1 MTSRPELGADMKFT
15 IETMWFA
22 LICALFLAVNL
33 TTGTRSPTVWID
45 EVSYADPAVNL
56 VSGKGF
62 TSSAWYAQ
70 SKSETWAGNTPLYPL
85 MLSAWIGVFGV
96 DILQVRSMNYMVV
109 LLAVVCVWVGLV
121 TSKLITNPSTRL
133 WMVALLLCGYNISF
147 VYRGARPDSVLMLLF
162 ALVFLASCLPNRAI
176 RYPLLAVSSFLIPA
190 AGFSGLPL
198 LAFSGLFWLIATR
211 LKGWREVLTAGA
223 ASAAGLVTLLVSYQQ
238 LGLMEAFLA
247 STQSHSSLSQAKGG
261 IAQLLNWWAYM
272 LNDFKVDGSLWALLF
287 GVTGVLLLAWRFAGP
302 NAVRSPLLIL
312 IFSFITPIF
321 LIITGKFIIY
331 YGWIL
336 FVPLVFV
343 WGLLRDSLPPQ
354 QAWLRHAL
362 VFVALVSCA
371 AGLPLRLGLTLKEW
385 QARDYA
391 PVRELAS
398 KVVRSDDIVYSDQ
411 QAYYAV
417 KPLAAETMIGFYLKI
432 MTPEE
437 KESVSLLLVN
447 PTDLERVSSSIGGVW
462 QPEALELSVAGG
474 LSQVGA
480 PKYNLSAFR
489 RVP

>member
-1 MTSRPELGADMKFT
+1 MKHNRSELWALL
-15 IETMWFA
+15 
-22 LICALFLAVNL
+22 LICVIFVAVNL
-33 TTGTRSPTVWID
+33 ATATRSPTVWID

-56 VSGKGF
+56 ATGKGF

-70 SKSETWAGNTPLYPL
+70 SKTETWAGNTPLYPL
-85 MLSAWIGVFGV
+85 MLSGWIGVFGF
-96 DILQVRSMNYMVV
+96 DILQVRSMNYV
-109 LLAVVCVWVGLV
+109 LILIAVVCVWYGLRVSKLV
-121 TSKLITNPSTRL
+121 TNPATRL
-133 WMVALLLCGYNISF
+133 WMTALLLCGYNISF

-162 ALVFLASCLPNRAI
+162 AFVFLACCLTKRWS
-176 RYPLLAVSSFLIPA
+176 RYSLLALSSFLIPV
-190 AGFSGLPL
+190 AGFSGLPFLAFAGLLWLIITRMKGWKDVAVAGVASATGLASLL
-198 LAFSGLFWLIATR
+198 LA
-211 LKGWREVLTAGA
+211 
-223 ASAAGLVTLLVSYQQ
+223 YQR
-238 LGLMEAFLA
+238 LGLLEPFLA

-261 IAQLLNWWAYM
+261 LAQLFNWWAYM
-272 LNDFKVDGSLWALLF
+272 LNDFKVDGSLWSLLF
-287 GVTGVLLLAWRFAGP
+287 GVIGVLLLAWRLVGMD
-302 NAVRSPLLIL
+302 AVKKPLLIL
-312 IFSFITPIF
+312 LFSFVTPIF
-321 LIITGKFIIY
+321 LIISGKFIIY

-343 WGLLRDSLPPQ
+343 WGLLRDSLPQQ

-398 KVVRSDDIVYSDQ
+398 KVVTPDDIVYSDQ

-447 PTDLERVSSSIGGVW
+447 PADLERVSGSIGGVW
-462 QPEALELSVAGG
+462 QPEASEASVVGG

-480 PKYNLSAFR
+480 PKYNLAAYR
-489 RVP
+489 RVR

>member
-1 MTSRPELGADMKFT
+1 MMKKQT
-15 IETMWFA
+15 EVALLSALCLLFA
-22 LICALFLAVNL
+22 AVNVA
-33 TTGTRSPTVWID
+33 TSTRSPTVWID

-56 VSGKGF
+56 ATGKGF

-70 SKSETWAGNTPLYPL
+70 SKTETWAGNTPLYPL
-85 MLSAWIGVFGV
+85 MLSGWLSVFGF
-96 DILQVRSMNYMVV
+96 DILQVRSMNYLLVLVAVLCVWRGMVV
-109 LLAVVCVWVGLV
+109 
-121 TSKLITNPSTRL
+121 SNLITNPSTRL
-133 WMVALLLCGYNISF
+133 WMVGLLLCGYNISF
-147 VYRGARPDSVLMLLF
+147 VYRGARPDSVLTLLF
-162 ALVFLASCLPNRAI
+162 AVVFLACCLPNRRI
-176 RYPLLAVSSFLIPA
+176 RYPMLALASFLMPA

-198 LAFSGLFWLIATR
+198 LAFSGLLWLLITR
-211 LKGWREVLTAGA
+211 MKGWKDVAIAGVS
-223 ASAAGLVTLLVSYQQ
+223 SATGLVALLVAYHQ
-238 LGLMEAFLA
+238 LGLLEPFLA
-247 STQSHSSLSQAKGG
+247 STQSHSSLRQAKGG
-261 IAQLLNWWAYM
+261 LVSLFKWWAYM
-272 LNDFKVDGSLWALLF
+272 LNDFKVDGSLWSLLF
-287 GVTGVLLLAWRFAGP
+287 GVIGVLLLAWRLAGMD
-302 NAVRSPLLIL
+302 VVKRPLLIL
-312 IFSFITPIF
+312 FFSFITPLF
-321 LIITGKFIIY
+321 LIISGKFIIY

-354 QAWLRHAL
+354 QTWLRHAL

-398 KVVRSDDIVYSDQ
+398 KVVTSDDIVYSDQ

-417 KPLAAETMIGFYLKI
+417 KPLAAETMIGFYLEI

-447 PTDLERVSSSIGGVW
+447 PADLERVSGSIGGAW
-462 QPEALELSVAGG
+462 QPEASEASVAGG

-480 PKYNLSAFR
+480 PKYNLAAYR
-489 RVP
+489 RVR